1 MLSIILTRLPTRH
14 IKDKPMRLPKLSY
27 EKYTPR
33 QKEVADK
40 HTARRD
46 RIGGPYHVWI
56 HSPELFEKASAISN
70 YMRFDC
76 ALPVKLREF
85 GILVTARFWD
95 AQYSWNAHVDKAV
108 AAGIPEDVVRDLAAG
123 KKPNFKADDERV
135 YYNFAT
141 EILENHFVSEKTFNE
156 ARTIF
161 GERTLVDLIG
171 SVGYFSML
179 QICLNSAEVDL
190 QADRKPPFANVS
202 GYKKTA

>member
-1 MLSIILTRLPTRH
+1 
-14 IKDKPMRLPKLSY
+14 MRLPKLKY
-27 EKYTPR
+27 EDYTPR

-46 RIGGPYHVWI
+46 RIGGPYNVWI

-76 ALPVKLREF
+76 GLPVKLREF

-95 AQYSWNAHVDKAV
+95 AQYSWNAHVDKAL
-108 AAGIPEDVVRDLAAG
+108 AAGISEDVVNDLAAG
-123 KKPNFKADDERV
+123 KKPNLKADDERV
-135 YYNFAT
+135 YYNFAM
-141 EILENHFVSEKTFNE
+141 EMLENHFVSEKTFSE
-156 ARTIF
+156 ARAIF

-190 QADRKPPFANVS
+190 QADRKPPFADVN
-202 GYKKTA
+202 GYKKLA

>member
-1 MLSIILTRLPTRH
+1 
-14 IKDKPMRLPKLSY
+14 MRLPKLSY

-56 HSPELFEKASAISN
+56 HSPELFEKVSAVSN

-76 ALPVKLREF
+76 GLPVKLREF
-85 GILVTARFWD
+85 GILVTARYWD
-95 AQYSWNAHVDKAV
+95 AQYSWNAHVDKAL
-108 AAGIPEDVVRDLAAG
+108 AAGIPEDVVQDLAAG
-123 KKPNFKADDERV
+123 RRPNFTADDERV
-135 YYNFAT
+135 YYTFAM
-141 EILENHFVSEKTFNE
+141 EMLQNHFVSEQTFNE
-156 ARTIF
+156 AKTIF
-161 GERTLVDLIG
+161 GERALVDLIG

-190 QADRKPPFANVS
+190 QTDRKPPFADMN
-202 GYKKTA
+202 GYRKKA